1 MGRIFMGNLA
11 MSEHRAT
18 IQWQN
23 AGTTMDYAS
32 FSRDHQ
38 WRIKDGRLTVPASS
52 APVYQGSDSALDPED
67 ALVAALSSCHMLT
80 FLAIAAK
87 KRLVVA
93 SYADQAVGFLETNAD
108 GKMAVTRV
116 ELHPEVRFAPGT
128 TMAPEDLQRLHD
140 KAHANCFIANS
151 VKTAVTIHPVL
162 P

>member
-1 MGRIFMGNLA
+1 
-11 MSEHRAT
+11 MSEHQAT
-18 IQWQN
+18 IHWRN
-23 AGTTMDYAS
+23 AGATMDYAG

-38 WRIKDGRLTVPASS
+38 WDFKDGRLTVPASS
-52 APVYQGSDSALDPED
+52 APAYQGSDSTLDPED

-93 SYADQAVGFLETNAD
+93 SYTDKAVGYLETNAD
-108 GKMAVTRV
+108 GRIALTRV
-116 ELHPEVRFAPGT
+116 ELHPEVRFAVGT
-128 TMAPEDLQRLHD
+128 AVTPEELQRLHD

-162 P
+162 S